1 LIRNVLVVMIAGAIP
16 IASRA
21 IAVRVLDAR
30 LAGSRRSSPLT
41 ITIVEAGTIPGLLM
55 RSGGV

>member
-21 IAVRVLDAR
+21 IAVRVLDAL

-41 ITIVEAGTIPGLLM
+41 ITIVEAGTIPGVLM